1 MVMTTINDL
10 HAENLKAVRR
20 CFFAGGEL
28 SVSDIMKR
36 TGLSHG
42 ASINAIRRLSE
53 NGEVILSSK
62 TGNTVGRKTHLYKL
76 NSTYM
81 DMLQVLIIRK
91 KDDVAIQAS
100 VCDLTGS
107 QKDTVTHET
116 STENMSMMCSV
127 IDEMMNRHKDIGIV
141 LISTPGVCENGVIS
155 NITAHPIDVGSHI
168 DEKWK
173 IPYVMEN
180 DVNTA
185 CIGFSQ
191 EYPQYKDAAFI
202 YQADMT
208 KFGCGLVIN
217 GDLYRGFANA
227 AGELRWFPFMRYTEN
242 RTAGGLLKEQILSV
256 AALLNPPVIGYCSDA
271 IKGDI
276 TFEDDFTDRLMP
288 EIVRKDDLLSLQ
300 SAGLLTAGIQ
310 YLISHSGSKL

>member
-1 MVMTTINDL
+1 MTTINDL

-42 ASINAIRRLSE
+42 ASLNAVRRLSE
-53 NGEVILSSK
+53 NGEVVLSSK

-76 NSTYM
+76 NSTYIK
-81 DMLQVLIIRK
+81 MLQVLIIRK
-91 KDDVAIQAS
+91 KENVAIQAS
-100 VCDLTGS
+100 LCDLSGK
-107 QKDTVTHET
+107 QMDTVIHET
-116 STENMSMMCSV
+116 PTQNMAMMCSV
-127 IDEMMNRHKDIGIV
+127 IDEMMDRHKDIGIILV
-141 LISTPGVCENGVIS
+141 STPGVCENGVIR
-155 NITAHPIDVGSHI
+155 NMTAEPIDAGRHI
-168 DEKWK
+168 EEKWK
-173 IPYVMEN
+173 IPYVIEN

-191 EYPQYKDAAFI
+191 EYPQYRDAAFI
-202 YQADMT
+202 YQADTTM
-208 KFGCGLVIN
+208 FGCGLVIN
-217 GDLYRGFANA
+217 GDIYRGFANA

-271 IKGDI
+271 IASDI
-276 TFEDDFTDRLMP
+276 TFDDDFNDRLMP

-300 SAGLLTAGIQ
+300 SAGLHTAGIQ